1 MNINARGL
9 HFKDLNA
16 QIRAA
21 AARDIEI
28 DNCLGQRYIGSG
40 LAGKNLVING
50 LPGNALGAYLDGSQI
65 KVFGNTQE
73 ATGDTMNEGEIVIY
87 GDAGDATGYA
97 MRGGRIFV
105 QGNSGYRTGIHM
117 KEYQD
122 KIPVVVIGGR
132 VGSFLG
138 EYQAGGVI
146 VVLGVGQQGQLPV
159 GYFTGTGM
167 HGGKIFLRS
176 DFEPEGLPPQVIC
189 REATEED
196 KQQILPYVQDF
207 CGYFGGEAQQLLA
220 PRFYLLLPN
229 TQNPYKQL
237 YVNN

>member
-1 MNINARGL
+1 MSGWIWWV
-9 HFKDLNA
+9 
-16 QIRAA
+16 AA
-21 AARDIEI
+21 GAAVLVLALCRRPLGALCRVAAR
-28 DNCLGQRYIGSG
+28 SG
-40 LAGKNLVING
+40 LGLVF
-50 LPGNALGAYLDGSQI
+50 LWL
-65 KVFGNTQE
+65 F
-73 ATGDTMNEGEIVIY
+73 
-87 GDAGDATGYA
+87 
-97 MRGGRIFV
+97 
-105 QGNSGYRTGIHM
+105 QG
-117 KEYQD
+117 
-122 KIPVVVIGGR
+122 